1 MRMGLTEGLV
11 PVDLPV
17 DCIVVLEQEERA
29 GETERTERAPREG

>member
-17 DCIVVLEQEERA
+17 DYIVVLEQEERA
-29 GETERTERAPREG
+29 GETKRIERAPREG